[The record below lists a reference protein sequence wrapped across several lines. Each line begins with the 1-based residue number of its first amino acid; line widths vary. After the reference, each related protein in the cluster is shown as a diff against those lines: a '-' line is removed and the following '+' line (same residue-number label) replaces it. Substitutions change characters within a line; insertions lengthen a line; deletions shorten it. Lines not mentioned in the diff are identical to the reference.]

1 MNMQSIQNEIKF
13 LAKEAADYW
22 NNLTDEQKDEY
33 MDNGT
38 STVFEDVDLPVYM
51 TIVHADK
58 DGELLGELEDE
69 FWNLAED

>member
-1 MNMQSIQNEIKF
+1 MAEQIKNKIKF

-38 STVFEDVDLPVYM
+38 STVFEDVDLSVYM
-51 TIVHADK
+51 TIVHADE

-69 FWNLAED
+69 FWNLTED

>member
-1 MNMQSIQNEIKF
+1 MTKQIKNKIEF
-13 LAKEAADYW
+13 LAKEAAAYW
-22 NNLTDEQKDEY
+22 NSLTEEQKDEY

-51 TIVHADK
+51 TIVHADE

>member
-1 MNMQSIQNEIKF
+1 MTRQIKNKIKF
-13 LAKEAADYW
+13 LAQKAADYW
-22 NNLTDEQKDEY
+22 NSLSDEQKDEY

-51 TIVHADK
+51 TIVHADE

-69 FWNLAED
+69 FWNLTED

>member
-1 MNMQSIQNEIKF
+1 MAEQIKNKIKF

-51 TIVHADK
+51 TIVHADE

-69 FWNLAED
+69 FWNLTED

>member
-1 MNMQSIQNEIKF
+1 MTEQIKNKIKF
-13 LAKEAADYW
+13 LAKKAANYW
-22 NNLTDEQKDEY
+22 NGLTDEQKDEY
-33 MDNGT
+33 CDNGT

-51 TIVHADK
+51 TIVHADE